1 MGPTCYTVTWYGRSC
16 LARVSAAFTAKCR
29 PPSVGETHSIGFSS
43 GVVFMRGKRS
53 LCRIFACEQSW
64 RRASLH
70 QRGLQDLSPPF
81 IFSLNDEGTEGA
93 AERGLGRK
101 RSLSALPLLLR
112 RPPSV
117 LTPHSRQ
124 SDEGGEKRRASK
136 KLFPMTSSP
145 GERGWD
151 KLCGRV
157 RRRPL

>member
-1 MGPTCYTVTWYGRSC
+1 MGGGGGDVAVGPTCYTVTWYGRSC

-81 IFSLNDEGTEGA
+81 LFSLNDEGTEGA

-124 SDEGGEKRRASK
+124 SDEGGEKRGGYPRSC
-136 KLFPMTSSP
+136 F
-145 GERGWD
+145 R
-151 KLCGRV
+151 
-157 RRRPL
+157 